1 MGGWVTSKYILKKC
15 RPNVRMQ
22 MGVVWLRGGV
32 VPAVDFLECLVN
44 EPSGFTKGGHY
55 Y

>member
-1 MGGWVTSKYILKKC
+1 MA
-15 RPNVRMQ
+15 Q
-22 MGVVWLRGGV
+22 EGV